1 MRRVIWRTISSMC
14 LSLIDTPWSRYTF
27 WTSSTRYSL
36 RLADALD
43 LHDLL
48 RVEGT
53 VGDRVAG
60 LDVLAVGDDRPRLP
74 VGRTTWCSSPWSSIT
89 VTGMPLPSS
98 SPMRTHAAGLGQAG
112 RATRRASLEQLDD
125 ARQTAGDVLAGDT
138 TGVERPH
145 RQLRAG
151 LADRLGGDD
160 ADSLAELDRLA
171 GGQRTAVAHGAD
183 AELGIAREHRADADP
198 VDLRDRRAARPSR
211 RRR

>member
-1 MRRVIWRTISSMC
+1 MSPGSCTPMRRVIWRTISSMC
-14 LSLIDTPWSRYTF
+14 LSLDRHTLVAVHLLHLF
-27 WTSSTRYSL
+27 DEVQL

-60 LDVLAVGDDRPRLP
+60 LDVLAVGDDRRGCRC
-74 VGRTTWCSSPWSSIT
+74 GRTTWCSSPWSSMT

-98 SPMRTHAAGLGQAG
+98 SPMRTHAAGAGQAG
-112 RATRRASLEQLDD
+112 RTRGRAGLEQLDD
-125 ARQTAGDVLAGDT
+125 AGQTAGDVLAGHT
-138 TGVERPH
+138 TGVEGTH
-145 RQLRAG
+145 GQLGTG

-171 GGQRTAVAHGAD
+171 GGQRTAVAQRAD
-183 AELGIAREHRADADP
+183 AELGVAREHRTH
-198 VDLRDRRAARPSR
+198 AAPG
-211 RRR
+211 